1 VPQDVNKQL
10 DTAISILKGGGL
22 VAFPTDTVYGLG
34 ALASNVEAIKRI
46 YEVKQRPLSQ
56 AMPLL
61 ISDYTEAEGVVVHI
75 SDIARLLMQKFWPGA
90 LTLVF
95 KKAAWLPAIVTAG
108 GDTVALR
115 VPNHK
120 VAIALIKGVG
130 MPLVGTSANRSG
142 QNSPITAGEVK
153 TQLGDKIDL
162 IIDGGTSSLSIE
174 STIVDVTFEPPR
186 ILREVPFR
194 GLKSKNTSVLLEV

>member
-61 ISDYTEAEGVVVHI
+61 LSDYTEAEGVVVHI

-186 ILREVPFR
+186 ILREGAIPR
-194 GLKSKNTSVLLEV
+194 TEIEKYISLA

>member
-186 ILREVPFR
+186 ILREGAIPR
-194 GLKSKNTSVLLEV
+194 TEIEKYISLA

>member
-1 VPQDVNKQL
+1 VPQNVNKQL

-46 YEVKQRPLSQ
+46 YEVKQRPLSK

-61 ISDYTEAEGVVVHI
+61 LSDYTEAEGVVVHI

-115 VPNHK
+115 VPNHQ

-130 MPLVGTSANRSG
+130 MPLVGTSANKSG
-142 QNSPITAGEVK
+142 LNSPITAGEVK

-186 ILREVPFR
+186 ILREGAIPR
-194 GLKSKNTSVLLEV
+194 TEIEKYISLA